1 MTQKVAVVMAGGR
14 GMGASAARH
23 LAEKGYGIGLL
34 SVSGNA
40 EALAQELGGVGVTG
54 SNLETADLKKL
65 IEAVMD
71 RWGRI
76 DVVINSAGHAP
87 KGEILEISD
96 DDWHTAMDY
105 YLMNV
110 IRSTRLVTPIMV
122 EQGGGTIINISSFAA
137 VQPDLTFVTSGVF
150 RTGLSSFAKMF
161 SDRYAADNVRMNNVL
176 PGFIDSLPEKDE
188 RRARVPLGRYGKMEE
203 VAALIAY
210 LASDEAAYITGQN
223 FRIDGGMT
231 RSV

>member
-150 RTGLSSFAKMF
+150 RAGLSSFAKMF

-176 PGFIDSLPEKDE
+176 PGFIDSLPQKDE

>member
-1 MTQKVAVVMAGGR
+1 MTQKIAIITAGGR
-14 GMGASAARH
+14 GMGADAARH
-23 LAEKGYGIGLL
+23 LAAQGYGVGIL
-34 SVSGNA
+34 SVSGNG
-40 EALAQELGGVGVTG
+40 EALAKELGGVGVTG
-54 SNLETADLKKL
+54 SNLEPVDLQRL
-65 IEAVMD
+65 VDAAME

-87 KGEILEISD
+87 KGELLEISD
-96 DDWHTAMDY
+96 EDWHTAMDY

-110 IRSTRLVTPIMV
+110 IRPARLVAPIMV
-122 EQGGGTIINISSFAA
+122 EQGGGTILNISSFAA

-150 RTGLSSFAKMF
+150 RAGLSSFTKMF
-161 SDRYAADNVRMNNVL
+161 ADRYAGDNVRMNNIV
-176 PGFIDSLPEKDE
+176 PDFIDSLPEKEE
-188 RRARVPLGRYGKMEE
+188 RRARVPLGRYGTMAE
-203 VAALIAY
+203 VSSLIGY